1 MAMFDP
7 FGSNGGRSGRRGGRT
22 RSRRL
27 AVAVAAAAL
36 GLAGLPAASAFALP
50 SNCAQN
56 VLTVTCTYS
65 SGTHTFAIPKGV
77 STVHVVAVGARGG
90 ASAPNSAGFPAV
102 AGGFGGRVTGDVSVT
117 PGESIFAVVG
127 GNGGLGTG
135 GSNGGGDG
143 IAALS
148 GGGGGASDV
157 RTSQSD
163 LDSRL
168 IVAAG
173 GGGGGGNGAFYAVG
187 GAGGDAGFGGGDG
200 TDYGGSCGG
209 DPCFARGGDGGGA
222 GTASA
227 GGDGGAGGHWADA
240 GLLGFSGADGG
251 LGSGGNAIVGES
263 PGRMGGGGGGLYG
276 GGSGGDGGRFD
287 GANSEDSQGGGG
299 GGGGGSNLVPA
310 GGTSAVDSTG
320 NSLITISYTVPVSV
334 SPSSID
340 FGSQAIGSTS
350 AARTVTLSNSGSAA
364 IAVASVDLVGVNPGD
379 FAISADGCSGKS
391 VAAGGQCTVQVAFAP
406 TATGARSASLRIVD
420 DGSDGP
426 RLVSLAGVGTTLAD
440 VRVVISGPASAPTNS
455 QNTYAITVSN
465 VGPSTAL
472 NVVMTA
478 QVPNGTK
485 YVGLTTTQGSC
496 SHPASGAT
504 SGTITCSFGNL
515 ATGSPAVGTVTL
527 KITLNGKGGSIVNV
541 ASAYSTGG
549 GSTPDPNLANNVAS
563 YSTIISKK

>member
-1 MAMFDP
+1 
-7 FGSNGGRSGRRGGRT
+7 
-22 RSRRL
+22 
-27 AVAVAAAAL
+27 
-36 GLAGLPAASAFALP
+36 
-50 SNCAQN
+50 
-56 VLTVTCTYS
+56 
-65 SGTHTFAIPKGV
+65 
-77 STVHVVAVGARGG
+77 
-90 ASAPNSAGFPAV
+90 
-102 AGGFGGRVTGDVSVT
+102 
-117 PGESIFAVVG
+117 
-127 GNGGLGTG
+127 
-135 GSNGGGDG
+135 
-143 IAALS
+143 
-148 GGGGGASDV
+148 
-157 RTSQSD
+157 
-163 LDSRL
+163 
-168 IVAAG
+168 
-173 GGGGGGNGAFYAVG
+173 
-187 GAGGDAGFGGGDG
+187 
-200 TDYGGSCGG
+200 
-209 DPCFARGGDGGGA
+209 
-222 GTASA
+222 
-227 GGDGGAGGHWADA
+227 
-240 GLLGFSGADGG
+240 
-251 LGSGGNAIVGES
+251 
-263 PGRMGGGGGGLYG
+263 MGGGGGGLYG

-426 RLVSLAGVGTTLAD
+426 RLVSLTGVGTTLAD

-485 YVGLTTTQGSC
+485 YVGLTTTQG
-496 SHPASGAT
+496 
-504 SGTITCSFGNL
+504 TCSFGNL

>member
-1 MAMFDP
+1 M
-7 FGSNGGRSGRRGGRT
+7 
-22 RSRRL
+22 
-27 AVAVAAAAL
+27 
-36 GLAGLPAASAFALP
+36 
-50 SNCAQN
+50 
-56 VLTVTCTYS
+56 
-65 SGTHTFAIPKGV
+65 
-77 STVHVVAVGARGG
+77 HVVAVGGRGG

-102 AGGFGGRVTGDVSVT
+102 PGGFGARVTGDLSVT
-117 PGESIFAVVG
+117 AGESMFVVVG

-143 IAALS
+143 IAAHS

-157 RTSQSD
+157 RTSRSD
-163 LDSRL
+163 LGSRL

-173 GGGGGGNGAFYAVG
+173 GGGGGGNGAFYGVG

-200 TDYGGSCGG
+200 TDYGGICGG
-209 DPCFARGGDGGGA
+209 DPCFARGGQGGGA
-222 GTASA
+222 GTSSA
-227 GGDGGAGGHWADA
+227 GGDGGAGGHWADV
-240 GLLGFSGADGG
+240 GLLGFSGSDGE

-276 GGSGGDGGRFD
+276 GGSGGDGGAFD
-287 GANSEDSQGGGG
+287 GADFEAHQGGGG
-299 GGGGGSNLVPA
+299 GGGGGSSLVPA

-320 NSLITISYTVPVSV
+320 SPRVVITYTVPISI

-350 AARTVTLSNSGSAA
+350 APRTVTLSDTGSAP
-364 IAVASVDLVGVNPGD
+364 IAVESVSLVGANLGD
-379 FAISADGCSGKS
+379 FVISADGCSGKT
-391 VAAGGQCTVQVAFAP
+391 VAAGSQCTVQVAFAP
-406 TATGARSASLRIVD
+406 TATGARFATLRFVD
-420 DGSDGP
+420 DA
-426 RLVSLAGVGTTLAD
+426 AGTLHFVDLTGAGTTLAD
-440 VRVVISGPASAPTNS
+440 VRVAISGPASAPTNS

-472 NVVMTA
+472 NVVLTA

-485 YVGLTTTQGSC
+485 YVGLTATQGTC
-496 SHPASGAT
+496 THPASGAT

-563 YSTIISKK
+563 YSTIIGKK